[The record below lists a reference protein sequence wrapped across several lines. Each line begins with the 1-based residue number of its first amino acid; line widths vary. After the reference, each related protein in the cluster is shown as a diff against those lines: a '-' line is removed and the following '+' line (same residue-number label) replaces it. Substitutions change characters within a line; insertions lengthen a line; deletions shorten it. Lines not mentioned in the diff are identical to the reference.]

1 MKDFYNSTKKKRL
14 IILSKD
20 KTKTFTNDTKI
31 LKTCYSQ
38 NSLNSTYKGPEEKKR
53 Y

>member
-1 MKDFYNSTKKKRL
+1 MKEFYNSTKNKRL

-20 KTKTFTNDTKI
+20 KTQTFTNDTQI

-38 NSLNSTYKGPEEKKR
+38 NSLNSTYKGP
-53 Y
+53 